1 MVTFKLPDIGEGIQ
15 EGEIVKWYVKEG
27 DQIKKNDIIVEVM
40 TDKVTVQIPS
50 PFEGK
55 VEKIYYKT
63 GELAKVGSPLVDI
76 AGSEEKISEPPA
88 PQKEKNETTALTSK
102 QARAVEREAPEY
114 PSKVLASPAIRKRAR
129 ELGIDLT
136 KISGSGSGGRITTE
150 DFISYAESVKKG
162 PSRPVEEISKVV
174 PQPPTASQHLE
185 LHGLRRI
192 ISEKMVKSKYTIPH
206 YAVAEDVD
214 VTDLVA
220 LRENLKKSDINVSFT
235 PFFVI
240 AATKALKE
248 FPYLNARCLEDGS
261 YELLNYYNIGIAI
274 DTPDGLTVAVVKN
287 ADNKKL
293 TQIAAE
299 IVDLAERARA
309 NKLKLDEVK
318 DSTFTV
324 TNVGSIGGIFS
335 TPIINYPEVA
345 ILGVHRVREENGRKK
360 MFITLSADH
369 RLIDGAMAA
378 RFIVKIKNYLENPIT
393 IVV

>member
-27 DQIKKNDIIVEVM
+27 DNVKKNDIIVEVM

-50 PFEGK
+50 PFEGR
-55 VEKIYYKT
+55 VGKIYYKT

-76 AGSEEKISEPPA
+76 ISSEEKVAEIPRPSEEK
-88 PQKEKNETTALTSK
+88 KEKAPSIPSQTT
-102 QARAVEREAPEY
+102 VEREAVEY
-114 PSKVLASPAIRKRAR
+114 PSRVLASPAIRKRAR
-129 ELGIDLT
+129 ELGIDLS
-136 KISGSGSGGRITTE
+136 KISGTGLGGRITTE
-150 DFISYAESVKKG
+150 DFLSYVESIKNK
-162 PSRPVEEISKVV
+162 
-174 PQPPTASQHLE
+174 PPTATEVETSKLTPQSSGTSQHLE

-214 VTDLVA
+214 VTELVS
-220 LRENLKKSDINVSFT
+220 LRENLKRSDINVSFT

-287 ADNKKL
+287 ADSKKL

-299 IVDLAERARA
+299 IVDLAERARS

-378 RFIVKIKNYLENPIT
+378 RFIVRIKNYLENPIT
-393 IVV
+393 MLV